1 MQPIFVGDVQGCAE
15 ELEEILGRAR
25 ARFGTDFELFAVGD
39 LVNRGPFSLRVLRA
53 VRELAEAGRARCV
66 LGNHEISLLRTALGL
81 RAPAPEDR
89 FDDVLGDPEAD
100 DWIDWLLTLP
110 LVATGALGE
119 QPFAMVHAAVH
130 PDWNLEQLAERA
142 GRAGAH
148 LAAGRDAARA
158 FLAGP
163 RSADPEADRDVLE
176 RLVSCRS
183 VDGPRWWAAPPGG
196 DAIPWHVAWSRRR
209 HDYGVVYGHWSLQ
222 GLHVA
227 PGLRG
232 LDTGCVHHGRSGDR
246 ALTAWVPDL
255 RRETPFGVPD
265 DHFWRVPARRAY
277 HADARSR

>member
-15 ELEEILGRAR
+15 ELEEILARAR
-25 ARFGTDFELFAVGD
+25 ARFGTGFELWAVGD
-39 LVNRGPFSLRVLRA
+39 LVNRGPYSLRVLRA

-66 LGNHEISLLRTALGL
+66 LGNHEITLLRTALGL
-81 RAPAPEDR
+81 RARSPEDR
-89 FDDVLGDPEAD
+89 FDDVLEDPEAD
-100 DWIDWLLTLP
+100 DWIDWLLTRP
-110 LVATGALGE
+110 LVAPGVLAA
-119 QPFAMVHAAVH
+119 QPFAMVHAAAH
-130 PDWNLEQLAERA
+130 PDWTLPELVERA
-142 GRAGAH
+142 DRAAARLASGRG
-148 LAAGRDAARA
+148 AARA
-158 FLAGP
+158 FLSGP
-163 RSADPEADRDVLE
+163 RGGEADGDRDVLE

-183 VDGPRWWAAPPGG
+183 VDGPLWWSAPPTG
-196 DAIPWHVAWSRRR
+196 AAQPWHAAWSRRG

-265 DHFWRVPARRAY
+265 ERFWRVPARRSYYAGPR
-277 HADARSR
+277 AR